1 MVFPGTP
8 EGGVGTHSAV
18 KPENPDRIGLLGRF
32 LLANAVALGWA
43 ALSVWLAQRW
53 SQELAVYVGPVPAW
67 ATVLF
72 IAIIPGYLNML
83 LLMSL
88 ALYRQ
93 DTLKLDILYP
103 PVTILI
109 AAYNEEDCI
118 RDTMRGIRQQEYA
131 NQIEVILVDDGST
144 DRTVELA
151 RELGPP
157 NLKVLP
163 APHGGKANALNL
175 GLEKALFNTV
185 VTIDADTF
193 LYRNAV
199 QRIVARLL
207 SHPNNAAV
215 AGHVLAKNERAS
227 RMARLQSW
235 DYMLAI
241 ASVKR
246 QQGLFRGTLVA
257 QGAFS
262 AFRRNCLREVKG
274 WQDRIGEDIVLTWA
288 LLSRGY
294 RVDYEPTAFS
304 FTNVPTHLRGFA
316 RQRQRWARGM
326 IEGFKSHLDII
337 WKQRSYSAFFVA
349 LDLLFPLIDFFYTF
363 VFLPGVVLACFGYR
377 FIAGPLTLLVLP
389 ITLLIVLVMF
399 RSQKRFLDQAGLKI
413 RRNPWGLVGY
423 VMIYQVLMSPIC
435 VAGYFKEAFGWR
447 RKW

>member
-1 MVFPGTP
+1 MTLPAPRARGPLP
-8 EGGVGTHSAV
+8 EGGAAPARSD
-18 KPENPDRIGLLGRF
+18 PIGLLGRF
-32 LLANAVALGWA
+32 LLCNAVALLWA
-43 ALSVWLAQRW
+43 SLSMYLAQRW
-53 SQELAVYVGPVPAW
+53 TQDLGEYVGAWPAVMI
-67 ATVLF
+67 VLF
-72 IAIIPGYLNML
+72 VAIIPGYLNVL

-88 ALYRQ
+88 AVYRQ
-93 DTLKLDILYP
+93 APLNLDILFP

-109 AAYNEEDCI
+109 AAYNEADCI
-118 RDTMRGIRQQEYA
+118 RETMRGIRQQEYP
-131 NQIEVILVDDGST
+131 NHVEVILVDDGST
-144 DRTVELA
+144 DDTVELA
-151 RELGPP
+151 RQSGPR
-157 NLKVLP
+157 NLKVIR
-163 APHGGKANALNL
+163 AQHGGKANALNL
-175 GLEKALFNTV
+175 GLEQALFNTI

-199 QRIVARLL
+199 QRIVARLM
-207 SHPNNAAV
+207 SHPANAAV

-227 RMARLQSW
+227 KMARLQTW

-241 ASVKR
+241 AAVKR

-262 AFRRNCLREVKG
+262 AFRRNCLREVRG

-294 RVDYEPTAFS
+294 RVEYEPTAFS
-304 FTNVPTHLRGFA
+304 FTNVPTHVRGFA

-337 WKQRSYSAFFVA
+337 WKQRSYSAFFIA

-363 VFLPGVVLACFGYR
+363 VFLPGVVLAFLGYPI
-377 FIAGPLTLLVLP
+377 IAGPLTLLVLP
-389 ITLLIVLVMF
+389 ITMLIVLVMY
-399 RSQKRFLDQAGLKI
+399 RSQKKFLDQAGLRI

-423 VMIYQVLMSPIC
+423 VLIYQVLMSPIC